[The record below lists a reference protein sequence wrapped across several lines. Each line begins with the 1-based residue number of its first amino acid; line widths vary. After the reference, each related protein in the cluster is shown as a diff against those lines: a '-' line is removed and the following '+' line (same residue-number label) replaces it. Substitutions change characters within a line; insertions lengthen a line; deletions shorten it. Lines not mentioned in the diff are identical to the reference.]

1 MCERKIIS
9 FYKEVS
15 MRARVVLLT
24 SLFSLTLSLAIH
36 AEGNQLQPLSK
47 TKQTPPSAPLTSNIE
62 RYALHESPDWALIAP
77 HLPDPQTATAARL
90 EMAGDILMARRF
102 PEDALDYYGY
112 AMARGGNVS
121 VLLNK
126 MGVVRLE
133 LRQPEL
139 AREMFLRTV
148 RAQKKNAA
156 AWNNLGVA
164 EYQEKRYQNAAGDYQ
179 KASHLDRRSAVYHSN
194 LAMVYFEMKNMED
207 AQRQFSIAVR
217 LDPKIMD
224 PAEGFGAV
232 AHVMGSADYAGLCF
246 EMATMFAGQ
255 HRPAEMRRW
264 LAKASEG
271 GYDVHNGMQAE
282 VAFRPYLKDLEVKQI
297 LINSDLLRKKT
308 VASVNIKPLQD
319 EPAH

>member
-1 MCERKIIS
+1 
-9 FYKEVS
+9 
-15 MRARVVLLT
+15 MRLRVVLLT
-24 SLFSLTLSLAIH
+24 LLLPFSAAFAFA
-36 AEGNQLQPLSK
+36 AEGNQLQPLSQAK
-47 TKQTPPSAPLTSNIE
+47 PTPPGAPLTSNIE
-62 RYALHESPDWALIAP
+62 RNALHDSPDWALIAP
-77 HLPDPQTATAARL
+77 HLPDPQTASAARL
-90 EMAGDILMARRF
+90 ETQGDILMARRF

-148 RAQKKNAA
+148 HAQKKNAS

-164 EYQEKRYQNAAGDYQ
+164 EYQEKHFRTAASDYQ

-194 LAMVYFEMKNMED
+194 LGMVYFEMKNMED
-207 AQRQFSIAVR
+207 AQHQFAIAMK

-224 PAEGFGAV
+224 PTEGFGSV
-232 AHVMGSADYAGLCF
+232 AHVMGSTDYAGLCF
-246 EMATMFAGQ
+246 EMATMFASQ
-255 HRPAEMRRW
+255 HQLTQMRRW

-271 GYDVHNGMQAE
+271 GYDVRNAMQAE
-282 VAFRPYLKDLEVKQI
+282 TAFHPYLKDPEVKQI

-308 VASVNIKPLQD
+308 VASVNIKPL
-319 EPAH
+319 EETPAPQP